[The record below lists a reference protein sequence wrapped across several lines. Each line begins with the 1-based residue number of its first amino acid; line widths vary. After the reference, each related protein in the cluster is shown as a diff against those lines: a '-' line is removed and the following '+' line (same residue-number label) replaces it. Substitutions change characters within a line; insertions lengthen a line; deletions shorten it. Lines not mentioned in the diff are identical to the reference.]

1 MPGRVL
7 NFSEFFGKYSSE
19 TADEKNLDS
28 FTQSSANFEEGFDD
42 ATYDQNQLGPNR
54 PVSSGMESTP
64 AQPGETGAPAFNS
77 QMDASMNAPEEQEI
91 PEETEEEEFE
101 ETESDEDT
109 EESPETEESDVPEPE
124 AGANP
129 KKEKEKMEE
138 SRKFRGLKGF
148 SQFINESYEEYVDMY
163 DDSFGEEEYDDFEDE
178 YDGSEEEYDDF
189 EGEYGMNPEEDIM
202 DDEFCPNCGTEI
214 GYSPEG
220 ASCGCNM

>member
-7 NFSEFFGKYSSE
+7 NFSEFYGKYSSE

-42 ATYDQNQLGPNR
+42 TTYDQNPLGPNR
-54 PVSSGMESTP
+54 PVSSGMEATP
-64 AQPGETGAPAFNS
+64 AQPGETGAPAFSS

-148 SQFINESYEEYVDMY
+148 SQFINESYDEYEGEYSDEY
-163 DDSFGEEEYDDFEDE
+163 DEFGEEDYDSAWSDE
-178 YDGSEEEYDDF
+178 F
-189 EGEYGMNPEEDIM
+189 EGDYGMNPEEDIM